1 MIKSSIERVARTRY
15 VMPVVLALAVVAVVV
30 IEGAFQHSR
39 ATLAQGSPASSQS
52 GRMRGEGGESG
63 TW

>member
-30 IEGAFQHSR
+30 IVQFLIVFLTPLFDELMVN
-39 ATLAQGSPASSQS
+39 TLL
-52 GRMRGEGGESG
+52 
-63 TW
+63 